1 MFAASV
7 PDPVE
12 DAPPRSE
19 LATHTLA
26 RVAQGLECEAVA
38 GMAEIVKLIETLT
51 HDALK
56 ISVQELAEIIE
67 KDVIVTAKVISAS
80 NLFGYKQSC
89 GTVESVED
97 AIKLVG
103 FGKIRTLAL
112 SLLLMENLRRPGAAA
127 VHRKAA
133 TVTLTSSL
141 ITQAWAQARGRED
154 ADHAFLHASLRQF
167 GDLMLAAFLPEDFQR
182 ARNLAEARG
191 VGFEAACREVFGLTA
206 GEVGYEHLKAMKL
219 PATMLAGL
227 KPFTPELLAGTR
239 SDDTT
244 QFLLASEMGRQ
255 VAELTLREDLGPEV
269 YAARMWE
276 VRNRFRKCIGLD
288 DDVLR
293 SVFMLTEQRLDS
305 FGRAFGVNVVAR
317 GIAQRFAKQRA
328 SALVKEAP
336 RQVEEGAVDAADA
349 MPAVAPGGSNPP
361 LVGGEGLAAV
371 YSIASNAAEG
381 PAATV
386 LERLMEAVAAAGA
399 RLAGKNPGT
408 MLSDLLSLCDR
419 VLQECWGTE
428 TLVVFWEN
436 AQGRYAA
443 GTMKGVT
450 ARRGPASFFASDRT
464 VFGVAATRQETVRIH
479 DAGDARIRPH
489 LPIWFQAELGL
500 KACLIVPAGDVPGK
514 RLVLCFGWSR
524 SQRVDVSRAELGALR
539 ALLGLIVAAR
549 QKADAA

>member
-1 MFAASV
+1 MFAAPA
-7 PDPVE
+7 PDPVDIE
-12 DAPPRSE
+12 PPRSE
-19 LATHTLA
+19 LAAHTLA
-26 RVAQGLECEAVA
+26 RVTQGLEGEAVA

-89 GTVESVED
+89 GSVESVED

-127 VHRKAA
+127 VHRQAA

-167 GDLMLAAFLPEDFQR
+167 GDLMLAAFMPDDFQT
-182 ARNLAEARG
+182 ARNLADARG
-191 VGFEAACREVFGLTA
+191 IPLEAACQEVFGLSA
-206 GEVGYEHLKAMKL
+206 GEVGYTHLKAMNL
-219 PATMLAGL
+219 PEKMLAGL
-227 KPFTPELLAGTR
+227 KPFKPELLNNSR
-239 SDDTT
+239 SDDTS

-255 VAELTLREDLGPEV
+255 VAELTLREDLGPDT
-269 YAARMWE
+269 YATRMWE

-288 DDVLR
+288 DDVMR
-293 SVFMLTEQRLDS
+293 SIFMLTEQKLDV
-305 FGRAFGVNVVAR
+305 FGRAFGVNVVAS
-317 GIAQRFAKQRA
+317 GISKRFAKRRA
-328 SALVKEAP
+328 SALITELPQLAEP
-336 RQVEEGAVDAADA
+336 
-349 MPAVAPGGSNPP
+349 PAVAEAAGGSNPP
-361 LVGGEGLAAV
+361 LAVGD
-371 YSIASNAAEG
+371 SMASVLSVTANVSEG
-381 PAATV
+381 PEATV
-386 LERLMEAVAAAGA
+386 LERLMAAVATAGA
-399 RLAGKNPGT
+399 RLAERKSASLLP
-408 MLSDLLSLCDR
+408 DLLALCDR
-419 VLQECWGTE
+419 VLQECWKTE

-436 AQGRYAA
+436 SQGRYAA

-479 DAGDARIRPH
+479 DAGDARIRQH

-500 KACLIVPAGDVPGK
+500 KACLIVPAGDTPGS

-524 SQRVDVSRAELGALR
+524 SQRVDVSRSELGALR
-539 ALLGLIVAAR
+539 TLLGMIVAAR
-549 QKADAA
+549 QKAD

>member
-12 DAPPRSE
+12 VEPTRSE

-26 RVAQGLECEAVA
+26 RVTQGLEGEAVA

-89 GTVESVED
+89 GSVESVED

-191 VGFEAACREVFGLTA
+191 ISFEDACQEVFGLTA
-206 GEVGYEHLKAMKL
+206 GEVGYTHLKAMRL
-219 PATMLAGL
+219 PEKMLAGL
-227 KPFTPELLAGTR
+227 KPFTPDLLNSTR
-239 SDDTT
+239 SDDMT

-255 VAELTLREDLGPEV
+255 VAELTLREDLGTET
-269 YAARMWE
+269 YASRMWE

-288 DDVLR
+288 DDVMR
-293 SVFMLTEQRLDS
+293 SIFMLTEQRLDV
-305 FGRAFGVNVVAR
+305 FGRAFGVNVVAH
-317 GIAQRFAKQRA
+317 GIAQRFAKRRA

-336 RQVEEGAVDAADA
+336 LPVAAA
-349 MPAVAPGGSNPP
+349 AAASVTAATPGGSNPP
-361 LVGGEGLAAV
+361 LATGDALSAV
-371 YSIASNAAEG
+371 FSLTANAPEG

-399 RLAGKNPGT
+399 RLAGKTPGT
-408 MLSDLLSLCDR
+408 MLSDLLVLCDR
-419 VLQECWGTE
+419 VLQECWSTE

-450 ARRGPASFFASDRT
+450 ARRGPASFHPSDRT
-464 VFGVAATRQETVRIH
+464 VFGVAASRQETVRIH

-500 KACLIVPAGDVPGK
+500 KACLIVPAGEVPGR

-539 ALLGLIVAAR
+539 ALLGMVVAAR
-549 QKADAA
+549 QKAD